1 MNPSLQQNDII
12 FDSNFESGNLDC
24 VVKIN
29 EFEFENPDYVT
40 TDQSDVENDLDDFI
54 KTTQK

>member
-1 MNPSLQQNDII
+1 MNPSLSQNDII

-29 EFEFENPDYVT
+29 EFEYDLFLR
-40 TDQSDVENDLDDFI
+40 SDSN
-54 KTTQK
+54 T